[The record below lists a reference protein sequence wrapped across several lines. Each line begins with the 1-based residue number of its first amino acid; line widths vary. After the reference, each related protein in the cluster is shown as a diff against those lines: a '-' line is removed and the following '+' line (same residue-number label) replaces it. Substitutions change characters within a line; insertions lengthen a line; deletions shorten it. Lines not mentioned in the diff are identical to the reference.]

1 MDLKVDN
8 IASGIVDYQALS
20 IPCYYEDKL
29 HIAIRSYSHNAI
41 GYFLLV
47 EPNTLRT
54 ICVRKGDI
62 RHRKPVLGQNE
73 NGYYTKEAIATT
85 PYGFMLERLKNT
97 THPIT
102 NDGITHSMRQHEP
115 NQIFLTIDLCP
126 SNKPFEKAFFERLA
140 ALTKLVPIVIFI
152 TEFWRTLHAEEFQWL
167 IEQQRQ
173 GTLQITWGNHS
184 ATHLYYHDLHDA
196 AGLERN
202 FLLDSGTNLDFELFE
217 IEKSLIA
224 HGQTPSVFFR
234 APGLVTDEKLMH
246 QLNRVGLI
254 TIGADAWLAKGE
266 LPCSGSIVL
275 VHGNSNEPA
284 GIALAMSL
292 LDKEEW
298 EFLALYEACI
308 KPGDI
313 LDYMQKSNK
322 VSAGSSASASILCV
336 DCCAP
341 SRKELPL
348 KRASL
353 KQEEMADEATDDEAE
368 KELGVITT
376 KLIGA
381 SLWEKPLHAPSGTRI
396 CRGVNFATA
405 GQRLTLFRHL
415 KTEKHEIKQYSDVS
429 DNVDLVVALPTIFI
443 LRS

>member
-8 IASGIVDYQALS
+8 IASGIADYQSLS
-20 IPCYYEDKL
+20 TPCYYEDKL

-126 SNKPFEKAFFERLA
+126 SNKPFEKFFFERLA
-140 ALTKLVPIVIFI
+140 ALTKPLPIVIFI

-184 ATHLYYHDLHDA
+184 ATHLYYHDLCDA

-298 EFLALYEACI
+298 EFVALYEACI
-308 KPGDI
+308 KPDEI

-322 VSAGSSASASILCV
+322 VPAGSSAHASLLCT
-336 DCCAP
+336 DCCP
-341 SRKELPL
+341 SSRKELPL

-353 KQEEMADEATDDEAE
+353 KQKEMEDEATDDEAE
-368 KELGVITT
+368 KELDAITANLLGT
-376 KLIGA
+376 
-381 SLWEKPLHAPSGTRI
+381 SLWEKPLGASSGNRI
-396 CRGVNFATA
+396 YRGVNFDTA
-405 GQRLTLFRHL
+405 GQRLTFFRHL
-415 KTEKHEIKQYSDVS
+415 TAEKYAIKQRRDAS
-429 DNVDLVVALPTIFI
+429 DNVDLVVALPTIFTA
-443 LRS
+443 RS